1 MDTLQ
6 GIVRFLM
13 YALGAALIV
22 GFIVWSAQNGAD
34 GLGLARPVTAGARA
48 TTTGFSRVEFVQH
61 LLLLGCVLVF
71 TWIAARDRLR
81 RPLAIAL
88 AALFLIGLIRELD
101 FFFDRFVVDNFWP
114 VLAALIAAVTVVYLF
129 RHRRRLEAG
138 WHRSWPSAGLAI
150 VIAG

>member
-114 VLAALIAAVTVVYLF
+114 VLAALIAAGTVVYLF